1 MGPLVAEPEPSIRV
15 EQLHK
20 TYVVPER
27 EAGLA
32 AAARSLFR
40 RSTREVRAVDGI
52 SFEIAPGEVV
62 GFLGPNGAG
71 KTTTLKML
79 SGLLFPTSGTVQ
91 VLGHVPSRRERDY
104 LRRMTLV
111 MGNRNQLLWDIPAAD
126 SFELNRAV
134 YQVPRREFDRTRAE
148 LVELLDIGDLVCKR
162 SSGRSGSPSRPWSG
176 RSRTASCSAASPR
189 RRCGSPSA
197 ACWWRWCGVARCAGT
212 RRWATD
218 GGRRPPTVHPGQAVA
233 TAAGAAAVVAV
244 PPGRRDERA
253 EYRVNFASTCS
264 SRRSPW
270 APGWPCSR
278 WSSAG

>member
-126 SFELNRAV
+126 SFELNRATRCRAGSSTV
-134 YQVPRREFDRTRAE
+134 PAPNWSSCSTSATWCASVPVGVRVPHPGPGRAGHGPPAARRPRRAGA
-148 LVELLDIGDLVCKR
+148 VG
-162 SSGRSGSPSRPWSG
+162 
-176 RSRTASCSAASPR
+176 R
-189 RRCGSPSA
+189 RRRRAGGA
-197 ACWWRWCGVARCAGT
+197 GVASRGAPVLGGGQLMAGGGLPPST
-212 RRWATD
+212 PDRRWQ
-218 GGRRPPTVHPGQAVA
+218 PL
-233 TAAGAAAVVAV
+233 
-244 PPGRRDERA
+244 RA
-253 EYRVNFASTCS
+253 LRLSWLFLRVGVMNELST
-264 SRRSPW
+264 
-270 APGWPCSR
+270 G
-278 WSSAG
+278 